1 MPLVRCG
8 PRERASGSMCR
19 GGGGCEVCTG
29 AEVGTAA
36 GAAGAGGL
44 TLKELSTKRIWLPE
58 GAHSQLIPCCWH
70 LPQVG
75 WIRSHLI
82 CQYSGDTVI
91 IIGHRRS
98 KSLNAC
104 LYYLHTFLRLQ
115 TRQAETARGRGV
127 AADMVNVGFELVVGI
142 VVEEGLSLL
151 FCGWLIRYRTL

>member
-1 MPLVRCG
+1 
-8 PRERASGSMCR
+8 MCR

-104 LYYLHTFLRLQ
+104 LYYTPFYACKPDRLKRLVDVGLLQ
-115 TRQAETARGRGV
+115 TWSMW
-127 AADMVNVGFELVVGI
+127 DSN
-142 VVEEGLSLL
+142 
-151 FCGWLIRYRTL
+151 